1 MALRLIDRF
10 HPRLRRE
17 WQEEIDAGRLRK
29 VESVELLGTEQLQPL
44 ARLSLSMLLVGVV
57 FFGIL
62 NLAAYFW
69 QRHTLALDVSFGE
82 VVLWLVSNVVAYVV
96 ILPVHEAVHGLVIA
110 LLGGRPYF
118 GAKLPLALFCGAK
131 NQLFRRNQY
140 IMVALAPLVVISL
153 AALVLTLL
161 APVVASYVFLAT
173 VGNFSGAAGD
183 VWATA
188 RVLRLPP
195 DALIEDTAV
204 GFQVW
209 ELAWPSL
216 PESSGL
222 PDPSMPSTPAS
233 SD

>member
-44 ARLSLSMLLVGVV
+44 ARLSLAMLLIGAV

-69 QRHTLALDVSFGE
+69 QRHTLALNLSFAE
-82 VVLWLVSNVVAYVV
+82 IVLWLVSNVVAYSV
-96 ILPVHEAVHGLVIA
+96 ILPLHEAVHGLVIA
-110 LLGGRPYF
+110 LLGGSPYF

-131 NQLFRRNQY
+131 NQLFRRHQY
-140 IMVALAPLVVISL
+140 MVVALAPLVVLSL
-153 AALVLTLL
+153 AALLLTLF
-161 APVVASYVFLAT
+161 APVAASYVFLAT

-188 RVLRLPP
+188 RVLRMPR
-195 DALIEDTAV
+195 DALIEDTAD

-209 ELAWPSL
+209 ELTLFSPPEPCEPFEPS
-216 PESSGL
+216 E
-222 PDPSMPSTPAS
+222 PAS